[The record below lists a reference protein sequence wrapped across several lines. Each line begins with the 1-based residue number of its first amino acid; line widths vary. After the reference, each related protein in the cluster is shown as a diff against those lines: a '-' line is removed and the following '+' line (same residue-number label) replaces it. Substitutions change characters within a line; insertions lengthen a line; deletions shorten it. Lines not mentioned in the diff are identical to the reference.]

1 MLPRIYCNSS
11 GQISGPDITVTTQ
24 KETIDCVL
32 LADRHHGLSE
42 GVRGLLEA
50 IAEVIVMVADEKSL
64 LEGAKR
70 LSAALAVVDLS
81 LVREDA
87 IGLLR
92 RLRRQCPALKII
104 ALSVHDEVSVSQS
117 ILAAGAEG
125 FVLKR
130 SIATDLL
137 AAVDAVRAGR
147 RFVSPGVLK
156 QLQ

>member
-1 MLPRIYCNSS
+1 MA
-11 GQISGPDITVTTQ
+11 TQ
-24 KETIDCVL
+24 KKTLDCVL

-70 LSAALAVVDLS
+70 LSATLAVVDLS

-92 RLRRQCPALKII
+92 RLRRKCPALKII
-104 ALSVHDEVSVSQS
+104 ALSVHDEVNVSQS

-130 SIATDLL
+130 NIATDLL

>member
-1 MLPRIYCNSS
+1 M
-11 GQISGPDITVTTQ
+11 TTQ

-50 IAEVIVMVADEKSL
+50 IAQVVVMVADERSL
-64 LEGAKR
+64 LESAKR
-70 LSAALAVVDLS
+70 LSATLAVVDLS
-81 LVREDA
+81 LVREDG
-87 IGLLR
+87 IGLVR
-92 RLRRQCPALKII
+92 RLRRLCPALKII
-104 ALSVHDEVSVSQS
+104 ALSVHDEISVSQS

-137 AAVDAVRAGR
+137 AAVDAVREGR
-147 RFVSPGVLK
+147 RFVSPSVLN